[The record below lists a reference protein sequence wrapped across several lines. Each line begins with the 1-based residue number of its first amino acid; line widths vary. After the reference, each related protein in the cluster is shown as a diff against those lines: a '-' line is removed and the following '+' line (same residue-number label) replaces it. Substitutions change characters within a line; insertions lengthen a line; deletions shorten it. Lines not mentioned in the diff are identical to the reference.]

1 MVEPDISVIC
11 DPNKL
16 TDRGCS
22 GAPDWIVEI
31 VSPSTSSHDYIR
43 KLNLYADAAVKEYWI
58 IDPAKRSVYVYHL
71 GEDRFETEAYRFK
84 DRIKCSLYDD
94 LWIDFKEL

>member
-1 MVEPDISVIC
+1 MSDRSRVYTEEDDKTVVEPNISVIC
-11 DPNKL
+11 DLNKL

-43 KLNLYADAAVKEYWI
+43 KMNLYAD
-58 IDPAKRSVYVYHL
+58 PQ
-71 GEDRFETEAYRFK
+71 
-84 DRIKCSLYDD
+84 
-94 LWIDFKEL
+94 